1 MCRLFG
7 LHAGRSPVT
16 ATFWLVGAPDSLA
29 AQSRRNPDGAGIGVF
44 DKDGAPVV
52 DKQPLAAWNDPAFAE
67 EAHELHGTTFVAH
80 VRHAST
86 GSNTVANTHPFL
98 QDGRLFAHNGVVQ
111 GTDQLDAHLR
121 ELGAGALVH
130 GDTDSERV
138 FALVSAET
146 ARHEGDVGAGLRAAL
161 SWVSEHLGVYSLNLV
176 LTTPHELWALR
187 YPSTHS
193 LFVLERAAGGTGG
206 GGLDVTGSRLRARAE
221 HLERR
226 RSVVVASEAMDGEQG
241 WRLLESGE
249 LVHVGA
255 DLSVT
260 SELAFPEEPGHLL
273 TISDLDPV
281 AAASQHPDGPPA
293 A

>member
-16 ATFWLVGAPDSLA
+16 ATFWLVGPPTA
-29 AQSRRNPDGAGIGVF
+29 SRRRAVATPTARYRRLRQRRR
-44 DKDGAPVV
+44 ARRR
-52 DKQPLAAWNDPAFAE
+52 QATLAAWNDPAFAE

-86 GSNTVANTHPFL
+86 GSNTVANTH
-98 QDGRLFAHNGVVQ
+98 RSSKTAAVRHNGVVQ

-130 GDTDSERV
+130 VTRTASASSRWSPPRRPARRRRGGGPAGRAQLGERAPRRV
-138 FALVSAET
+138 LAQSRAHD
-146 ARHEGDVGAGLRAAL
+146 APRAVG
-161 SWVSEHLGVYSLNLV
+161 
-176 LTTPHELWALR
+176 LR
-187 YPSTHS
+187 YPSTTRSSCSNATPGH
-193 LFVLERAAGGTGG
+193 GW

-260 SELAFPEEPGHLL
+260 SELAFPEEPG
-273 TISDLDPV
+273 TC
-281 AAASQHPDGPPA
+281 
-293 A
+293 